1 MARFNLLAIS
11 VSLPL
16 SSLAIP
22 TPDGN
27 SLLQYHVKCTGEA
40 RTQSSTQTQ
49 ALLDGQHLIQ
59 AIYSEPSMHFYEDV
73 HNPLTW
79 LPVHRYPSPHH
90 GCIRRWVGARGLW
103 DLDIHPIRISDRNNE
118 DIFSMETVLET
129 AKLLRTQC
137 TGGYPMR
144 HGNGVVGPKM
154 KWVVEIIYPNAQY
167 VDGDGGL
174 NATILDSTPETTSI

>member
-1 MARFNLLAIS
+1 MARLSLLAS
-11 VSLPL
+11 FVSLSL

-22 TPDGN
+22 TPDSG
-27 SLLQYHVKCTGEA
+27 SLLQYHVRCTGEA
-40 RTQSSTQTQ
+40 RTQGTTQTQ

-59 AIYSEPSMHFYEDV
+59 AIYSEPSMHFYEDI
-73 HNPLTW
+73 HTPLTW
-79 LPVHRYPSPHH
+79 LPVYRYPPPHH

-103 DLDIHPIRISDRNNE
+103 DLKIHPIRISDRNNE
-118 DIFSMETVLET
+118 DVFSMETVLEA

-154 KWVVEIIYPNAQY
+154 KWVVEIIYPSAQY
-167 VDGDGGL
+167 VDGDDVL
-174 NATILDSTPETTSI
+174 NATILDFTHETTSK